1 MTKQDIVSYHACIAM
16 KELGFNEPCITSY
29 DNEGHLRNPFDY
41 KNSEFDKPGR
51 NQYFNDCDH
60 MVINS
65 TCRNNFVAAP
75 VWSQAFRWFGDE
87 FSEFERMSA
96 HDIEHNIKAIHS
108 LIDRAK
114 EIQRNNEIHSK
125 NTL

>member
-1 MTKQDIVSYHACIAM
+1 MTKQDIVSYHAAVAM

-29 DNEGHLRNPFDY
+29 DDDGQLRNPFDY
-41 KNSEFDKPGR
+41 KNSEYDKPGI
-51 NQYFNDCDH
+51 NQYFDDCEY

-65 TCRNNFVAAP
+65 QLKNDFIAAP
-75 VWSQAFRWFGDE
+75 IWSQAFRWFGDE
-87 FSEFERMSA
+87 FSEHERMSA
-96 HDIEHNIKAIHS
+96 HDIEHNIQAIRS

-114 EIQRNNEIHSK
+114 EIQKNNELYRK

>member
-29 DNEGHLRNPFDY
+29 DDEGQLRNPFDY
-41 KNSEFDKPGR
+41 KNSEYDKPGK
-51 NQYFNDCDH
+51 NQYFIDCEH
-60 MVINS
+60 MVSNS
-65 TCRNNFVAAP
+65 TLKNNFIAAP
-75 VWSQAFRWFGDE
+75 LWSQAFRWFGDE
-87 FSEFERMSA
+87 FGEYEKMSA
-96 HDIEHNIKAIHS
+96 YDKQHNVQAIQL

-114 EIQRNNEIHSK
+114 EIQRNTEIHSK

>member
-29 DNEGHLRNPFDY
+29 DVDGQLRNPFDY
-41 KNSEFDKPGR
+41 KNSEYDKPGK
-51 NQYFNDCDH
+51 NQYFIDCEH
-60 MVINS
+60 MVFNS
-65 TCRNNFVAAP
+65 TLKNNFIAAP
-75 VWSQAFRWFGDE
+75 LWSQAFRWFVDE
-87 FSEFERMSA
+87 FGEYEKMSA
-96 HDIEHNIKAIHS
+96 HDTSHNVRVIHS

-114 EIQRNNEIHSK
+114 EIQRNTEIHSK